1 MKKTFSPS
9 WLKTAEQCMYKAV
22 HEVKNND
29 AAPLVFGNMLHDISE
44 RVHIEKLAPA
54 KAQAQFIYNLTEE
67 LRLNTMDYLSR
78 GQKAVGHLFD
88 KKFSIK
94 GELFDVESRNAPE
107 AFRVDLGRYNS
118 RLLSVPVISGGRKL
132 WGKIDRIDRETL
144 DKGRVWHII
153 DYKTGR
159 TKNDMFQVLCYA
171 IMIIRAYGIDTDK
184 DKIIGHYFY
193 LESGEKVSNEIDVRD
208 VIEHLKKINFIV
220 SQYDTGIYQRSSGGH
235 CRFCTIEGCP
245 SRRYKHYTK
254 R

>member
-22 HEVKNND
+22 HEERDNN
-29 AAPLVFGNMLHDISE
+29 AAPLIFGSLIHDIC
-44 RVHIEKLAPA
+44 EKALLEKFSPA

-67 LRLNTMDYLSR
+67 PRLDTVTYLSR

-88 KKFSIK
+88 KKFAIK
-94 GELFDVESRNAPE
+94 GELFDVESRNAPK
-107 AFRVDLGRYNS
+107 AYRVDLGKYNS
-118 RLLSVPVISGGRKL
+118 RLLSVPVVSGGRKL
-132 WGKIDRIDRETL
+132 WGKIDRIDRE
-144 DKGRVWHII
+144 RVEEGYIWHII
-153 DYKTGR
+153 DYKTGK

-171 IMIIRAYGIDTDK
+171 LMLIRAYGIDTDK

-193 LESGEKVSNEIDVRD
+193 LENGEKVSNDIHVRD
-208 VIEHLKKINFIV
+208 VIDHLKKINFIV
-220 SQYDTGIYQRSSGGH
+220 SQYDTGIYQRSNGGH

-245 SRRYKHYTK
+245 SRRFKHYTK